1 MATAGTPVRLRPM
14 PLGELLDESF
24 KLYRRHFAV
33 IAGVALAVILPSLVV
48 TLISGS
54 YRANSVTYIQQL
66 IQNSNDPAALQ
77 ALQARQPQF
86 SPLYF
91 LTFPIALLL
100 LPLSLGAIYYA
111 ATSLAAG
118 HTETV
123 GSVLLGTLRRYFGIL
138 GIAILSGLPALGAIL
153 IVAIVVVIFIAAH
166 ANALAVAVGILAGIA
181 ALVFIVWLGV
191 RWTLAYAVLLAERV
205 GPGRALGRSFALVS
219 GNWWRTAGILL
230 LVGILV
236 SIIQSAIGAL
246 FTGIAALVP
255 GLSEDLRS
263 GAVTVVAALV
273 NAVVGAIS
281 PIAITMLYLDLRVRK
296 EGVDLDQLARQT
308 TPGTAP
314 A

>member
-1 MATAGTPVRLRPM
+1 M

-33 IAGVALAVILPSLVV
+33 IAGVALAVILPTLVV

-54 YRANSVTYIQQL
+54 YRANNFTYLQQL
-66 IQNSNDPAALQ
+66 IQNSSDPAALQ
-77 ALQARQPQF
+77 ALQSRQPQF
-86 SPLYF
+86 SPIYF

-100 LPLSLGAIYYA
+100 LPLTLGAIYYA

-138 GIAILSGLPALGAIL
+138 GTAILSGLPAVGAVL
-153 IVAIVVVIFIAAH
+153 IVVLLVVIFVALH
-166 ANALAVAVGILAGIA
+166 ANAVAVAIGILGGLA
-181 ALVFIVWLGV
+181 AFVFIVWLGI
-191 RWTLAYAVLLAERV
+191 RWALAYAVLLAERV
-205 GPGRALGRSFALVS
+205 NPARALGRSFALVA
-219 GNWWRTAGILL
+219 GNWWRTLGILL
-230 LVGILV
+230 LVGILA
-236 SIIQSAIGAL
+236 SILQSAIGAL

-255 GLSEDLRS
+255 GLNDDLRAA
-263 GAVTVVAALV
+263 AVTVVSALV
-273 NAVVGAIS
+273 NAIVGAIS

-308 TPGTAP
+308 APGTAP

>member
-1 MATAGTPVRLRPM
+1 M

-138 GIAILSGLPALGAIL
+138 FTAILSGLPATGAIL
-153 IVAIVVVIFIAAH
+153 IVAILVVIFVAAH
-166 ANALAVAVGILAGIA
+166 ANAIAVAVGILGGIA

-205 GPGRALGRSFALVS
+205 GPGQALGRSFALVS
-219 GNWWRTAGILL
+219 GNWWRTLGILL

-255 GLSEDLRS
+255 GLSEDVRA
-263 GAVTVVAALV
+263 GAVTIVAALV
-273 NAVVGAIS
+273 NALVGAIS

>member
-1 MATAGTPVRLRPM
+1 M